1 MRVEVKGQHE
11 GGGQRAALWSSLSS
25 DFMLVLG
32 PELRLSFSVGLL
44 LGGLF
49 VLATSLC
56 VPGICSVFTKVY
68 FPVSVELDIAG
79 AVKLLF
85 QHQGVPGLLSIDGSV
100 S

>member
-1 MRVEVKGQHE
+1 MRVEVRGQLC
-11 GGGQRAALWSSLSS
+11 GVVSLP

-32 PELRLSFSVGLL
+32 PELRLSFSLGLL
-44 LGGLF
+44 LGGLFVGLF

-85 QHQGVPGLLSIDGSV
+85 QHQGVLGLLSIDCSV